1 MSKFSKSFSILAAAL
16 FFPASAFADRSIY
29 GSDDR
34 LDYFEAPAA
43 MQRLADSVVSLW
55 PSKQVK
61 ELNGNY
67 MLATMSFGDALNLCP
82 GEKFREQPI
91 GAFCS
96 GTLVGEDIVLTAGH
110 CITDEASCADTKF
123 VFGYN
128 INKAG
133 GSAPVTSTK
142 PSDVYGCKRIIKRD
156 LDKQGSGIIGT
167 GLAIIGALLNKAGP
181 DFAVI
186 QLDRKVEGRKPLALN
201 RGGEVNNGDKV
212 FVIGHPVGLPLKV
225 TGGGTVRDNKPR
237 AFFLTDL
244 DTFGGNSG
252 SAVFNASTGKIEGV
266 LVRGGTDFVDTPQGC
281 KVQAK
286 VGQNEGR
293 GEAVTKIS
301 KVSKYVPELG
311 VSKSA
316 PTLLDMQVG
325 EVGAPSEELAR
336 QIRF

>member
-1 MSKFSKSFSILAAAL
+1 MNKLFKSVSLLTAAL
-16 FFPASAFADRSIY
+16 FIPAAAFAGRSIY
-29 GSDDR
+29 GADDR
-34 LDYFEAPAA
+34 LDYFEAPAP

-61 ELNGNY
+61 ELNGNV
-67 MLATMSFGDALNLCP
+67 MLATISFGDALNLCP

-96 GTLVGEDIVLTAGH
+96 GTLIGEDIVLTADH

-128 INKAG
+128 ISKAG
-133 GSAPVTSTK
+133 GSAPVTTTK

-167 GLAIIGALLNKAGP
+167 GIAIIGALLNKAGP
-181 DFAVI
+181 DFAVV
-186 QLDRKVEGRKPLALN
+186 QLDRKVTGRKPLELN
-201 RGGEVNNGDKV
+201 RGGDIGNGAKV

-225 TGGGTVRDNKPR
+225 TGNGSVRDNKPR

-252 SAVFNASTGKIEGV
+252 SAVFNAATNKIEGI
-266 LVRGGTDFVDTPQGC
+266 LVRGGTDFVDSPQGC
-281 KVQAK
+281 KVQYK
-286 VGQNEGR
+286 IGQNEGK
-293 GEAVTKIS
+293 GEAVTKVE
-301 KVSKYVPELG
+301 KFQKYVPAIG
-311 VSKSA
+311 ATKSA
-316 PTLLDMQVG
+316 PDLLDMAVE
-325 EVGAPSEELAR
+325 EVPAPSEQLSR
-336 QIRF
+336 QIAF